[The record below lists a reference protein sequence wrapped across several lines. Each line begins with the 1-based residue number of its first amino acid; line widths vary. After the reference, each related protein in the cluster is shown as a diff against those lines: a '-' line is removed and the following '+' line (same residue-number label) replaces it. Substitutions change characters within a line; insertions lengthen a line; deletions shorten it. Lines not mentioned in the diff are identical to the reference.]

1 MARKRGRRVIR
12 SSDVRALNYGYAVRR
27 SYENTATRYIELE
40 KTALKKAESD
50 IQEGAIEKCY
60 ITLGKRRVS
69 ILPFFANAVSFIE
82 SESLLKDLSKLFAK
96 DEEELIEMI
105 KKNERWYCNNIGKEN
120 FNILMSLCGHPTR
133 AISRYIVMGALKSFN
148 EFYKIM
154 VLALV
159 IEAMNAE
166 VNGKSVNEYSEGV
179 QNTMALS
186 YYICLKWFRDNGFL
200 AHNRVKIDFIDGVI
214 EDILKV
220 PGPIQDY
227 FNCEIDEAELRFR
240 QTDYIDKDIGKYKMS
255 PLFIETLEAYGINTA
270 SKDTISNLEFAVTLA
285 NDISNLRTSESL
297 DIFKMGLSGFI
308 MESDNIHKIIKER
321 KYLKKEIA
329 NNIETK
335 DKLKKEARQAKREL
349 TKEKNETSRLSREL
363 VKLKEKCNKIPEDTK
378 KLTDNL
384 YKEIFSKKNEI
395 RELSNVRDDLKSK
408 LNSSKKENAR
418 LKKQVKKLEAKL
430 RITLEENQLYQEE
443 LKGVVGID
451 TDDTIPFEDILSRLM
466 GKRIIIIGGAECIGQ
481 GLSELGL
488 DVKQHSVDANVGAK
502 EIGRHDCIVFM
513 IKYMS
518 HTALWA
524 TKSNVRGTDKP
535 MVYYYGTNIEK
546 LCRTIHSEINGTD
559 NN

>member
-1 MARKRGRRVIR
+1 MARKRGR
-12 SSDVRALNYGYAVRR
+12 SSEVRALNYGYAVRR
-27 SYENTATRYIELE
+27 SYEHTATRYMELE

-50 IQEGAIEKCY
+50 IKEGAIEKCY
-60 ITLGKRRVS
+60 ITIGKRRVS

-82 SESLLKDLSKLFAK
+82 SESLLTDLSGLFAK
-96 DEEELIEMI
+96 NEEELIEMI

-120 FNILMSLCGHPTR
+120 FDILMSLCGHPKR
-133 AISRYIVMGALKSFN
+133 EISRYIVMGALKSFN

-159 IEAMNAE
+159 LEAMNSE
-166 VNGKSVNEYSEGV
+166 LNGESVNEYSEGV

-186 YYICLKWFRDNGFL
+186 YYICLKWFRDNDFL
-200 AHNRVKIDFIDGVI
+200 AHNRVKIDFIDEII
-214 EDILKV
+214 EDILKI

-227 FNCEIDEAELRFR
+227 FNCEIDEAELRLR
-240 QTDYIDKDIGKYKMS
+240 QTDYMDKDVGKYKMS

-270 SKDTISNLEFAVTLA
+270 SKDTIGNLEFAVTLA

-308 MESDNIHKIIKER
+308 MVESDNIHKIIKER
-321 KYLKKEIA
+321 KYLKKEVA
-329 NNIETK
+329 NNIEIEY
-335 DKLKKEARQAKREL
+335 KLKKEARQAKREL
-349 TKEKNETSRLSREL
+349 NKEKNETSRLSSEL
-363 VKLKEKCNKIPEDTK
+363 VKIKEKCNKIPEDTK
-378 KLTDNL
+378 KLMDNL

-408 LNSSKKENAR
+408 LKSSKKENAR

-430 RITLEENQLYQEE
+430 KITLEENQLYQQE

-451 TDDTIPFEDILSRLM
+451 TDDNVPFEDILSRLM
-466 GKRIIIIGGAECIGQ
+466 GKRIVIIGGAECIGQ
-481 GLSELGL
+481 GLSKLGL
-488 DVKQHSVDANVGAK
+488 DVKQHNVDANVGAK

-524 TKSNVRGTDKP
+524 AKSNVRGTDKP

-559 NN
+559 KN